1 MSSDGFSLSPGVGEP
16 HGHRPNSLDEAIAV
30 VERYGSVWRQDDKE
44 NGPVDKF
51 RMGASQVYDED
62 LIHTIGKF
70 KDLKHLELYNTDI
83 SDRTLRALE
92 MLDNLQYLDLSG
104 TDVTEDGIK
113 RLQNHLPN
121 LEIRI

>member
-1 MSSDGFSLSPGVGEP
+1 VGEP

-121 LEIRI
+121 VDRI